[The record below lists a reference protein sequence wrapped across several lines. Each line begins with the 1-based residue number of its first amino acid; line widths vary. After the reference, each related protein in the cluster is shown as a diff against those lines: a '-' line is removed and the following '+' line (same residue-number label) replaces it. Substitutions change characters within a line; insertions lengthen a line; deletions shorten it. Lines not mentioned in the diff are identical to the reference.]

1 MSRSLS
7 AATSATL
14 LGGAL
19 AAVAF
24 ASQPGPDL
32 ATSTVVLI
40 LAALSAGAILGF
52 LVLRGL
58 GGPVH
63 GGTAVFLLGLFTA
76 ITALSA
82 AWSIAPSQT
91 AEEAGQLFAYLIVFA
106 AAVAA
111 GRYFPRGAGILA
123 GGIAAAGVIVCGW
136 ALATRIWPGSL
147 SEDLLL
153 TARLGAPFDYWNAL
167 GSFGALTLP
176 AVLWLA
182 ARRLG
187 ASAVTAFAYPAMG
200 TVMLVILLTQS
211 RGALAA
217 GLLGLVIWF
226 VVVPLRLRSVPV
238 LVLPALAVAP
248 VAAWALSR
256 DQFTEPFQPVAAQ
269 EAVAGDFGLL
279 VVAMLAVLLVAGL
292 AVVRIASRWAPSLRV
307 RHRAG
312 VALVAIACALPLV
325 AVASVALGD
334 RGLGSAVS
342 DRFEELTSETRAPP
356 SDASRL
362 TSASSSRGEYWRQ
375 AGKVFGERPLVG
387 TGANT
392 FGLARLP
399 YRKDGRGAA
408 HAHGFVAQTLS
419 DLGLVGLAAVIGLLI
434 AWLVAAARTL
444 GLMPG
449 RGRSP
454 EWSDERMALA
464 ALALTAMVFGLHS
477 IIDWTWS
484 IPGTALTALV
494 AAGFVAGRGPVSAA
508 PAPARQAERST
519 VVAPA
524 RVVATCGV
532 VVTTLLC
539 CWAIW
544 QPQAAAR
551 ANDRALDA
559 IERGDFRQ
567 GEREAD
573 EARRTDRYSA
583 APLFVR
589 ASALAGQSRPLAAY
603 RTLEQAV
610 REHPRDPDTWLRLA
624 DYELRELELPQRAL
638 ATLEGVLMLD
648 PKSLR
653 IQALLREVQAALV
666 PPPPPPP
673 PPAP

>member
-1 MSRSLS
+1 VSRSLS

-559 IERGDFRQ
+559 IERGDFRE

-573 EARRTDRYSA
+573 EAREIDRYSA

>member
-559 IERGDFRQ
+559 IERGDFRE

-573 EARRTDRYSA
+573 EAREIDRYSA

>member
-1 MSRSLS
+1 VSRSLS

-24 ASQPGPDL
+24 ASQPGTDL

-40 LAALSAGAILGF
+40 LAALSAGAVLGF

-63 GGTAVFLLGLFTA
+63 GGTAVLLLGLFTA

-256 DQFTEPFQPVAAQ
+256 DQFTKPFQPVAAQ
-269 EAVAGDFGLL
+269 EAIAGDFGLL
-279 VVAMLAVLLVAGL
+279 VVAMLVAQLAAGL
-292 AVVRIASRWAPSLRV
+292 AAVRIASRWTPSLRV

-312 VALVAIACALPLV
+312 AALVAVACTVPLV
-325 AVASVALGD
+325 AVAAVALGD

-342 DRFEELTSETRAPP
+342 DRFEELTSETQAPP
-356 SDASRL
+356 ADASRL

-387 TGANT
+387 AGANT

-399 YRKDGRGAA
+399 YRKDGRRAA
-408 HAHGFVAQTLS
+408 HAHGFVAQTMS
-419 DLGLVGLAAVIGLLI
+419 DLGLVGLVAAIGLLI

-454 EWSDERMALA
+454 EWSNERIALA
-464 ALALTAMVFGLHS
+464 AIALSAVVFGLHS

-484 IPGTALTALV
+484 IPGTALTALA

-508 PAPARQAERST
+508 PVPTRREGST
-519 VVAPA
+519 AATPA
-524 RVVATCGV
+524 RVVAAFGLA
-532 VVTTLLC
+532 VTTLLC

-589 ASALAGQSRPLAAY
+589 ATALAGQSRPLAAY

-673 PPAP
+673 AP